1 MKLPIKARGLV
12 REDKKGILDLRLY
25 SIGKS
30 SNKKNEY
37 KIDRSAIEIH
47 LVDDEPLED
56 IPTAWLKLH
65 LLSLRYYKPN
75 ELNLE
80 NIFSILPNLVW
91 DRRGFGWRAESYLEK
106 EYGDMAADFSME
118 DSNFDQEGLV
128 KNFGTDGLVLAELG
142 HIKSIDKFPPMT
154 NHVIP
159 SDVRIADVSRVR
171 LGAYLGKGTT
181 VMHEGFVNYNAG
193 TEGPNMIEGRI
204 SAGVFVGKDSDLGGG
219 SSTMGTL
226 SGGNDEVIKVGERC
240 LLGANSGI
248 GISLGNDCIVEAGLY
263 LTAGTKVTV
272 LENNK
277 VLKALELS
285 GKNGILYFRDSLSGK
300 VCARPNKGNFR
311 LNEVLHDNN

>member
-1 MKLPIKARGLV
+1 MKLPIEAHGIAQQDESGLLSIRYTKFQTSTAAANEFSLDDKGGKSTKIITHLV
-12 REDKKGILDLRLY
+12 EDKPI
-25 SIGKS
+25 
-30 SNKKNEY
+30 
-37 KIDRSAIEIH
+37 
-47 LVDDEPLED
+47 ED
-56 IPTAWLKLH
+56 IPTAWLKLY
-65 LLSLRYYKPN
+65 LLSLRFFKPN
-75 ELNLE
+75 ELSCE
-80 NIFSILPNLVW
+80 NIFSVLPNIAWTNKGPL
-91 DRRGFGWRAESYLEK
+91 RAEGLESII
-106 EYGDMAADFSME
+106 ADE
-118 DSNFDQEGLV
+118 DFKLY
-128 KNFGTDGLVLAELG
+128 A
-142 HIKSIDKFPPMT
+142 IDKFPPMT
-154 NHVIP
+154 DYVVP
-159 SDVRIADVSRVR
+159 KGVRIADSSRVR
-171 LGAYLGKGTT
+171 LGAYLGEGTT
-181 VMHEGFVNYNAG
+181 IMHEGFVNYNAG

-204 SAGVFVGKDSDLGGG
+204 SAGVFIGKDSDLGGG

-226 SGGNDEVIKVGERC
+226 SGGNKEVIKVGERC

>member
-1 MKLPIKARGLV
+1 VKLPIEAHGIAQQDESGLLSIRYTKFQTSTAAANEFSLDDKGGKSTKIITHLV
-12 REDKKGILDLRLY
+12 EDKPI
-25 SIGKS
+25 
-30 SNKKNEY
+30 
-37 KIDRSAIEIH
+37 
-47 LVDDEPLED
+47 ED
-56 IPTAWLKLH
+56 IPTAWLKLY
-65 LLSLRYYKPN
+65 LLSLRFFKPN
-75 ELNLE
+75 ELSFE
-80 NIFSILPNLVW
+80 NIFSVLPNIAWTNKGPL
-91 DRRGFGWRAESYLEK
+91 RAEGLESII
-106 EYGDMAADFSME
+106 ADE
-118 DSNFDQEGLV
+118 DFKLY
-128 KNFGTDGLVLAELG
+128 A
-142 HIKSIDKFPPMT
+142 IDKFPPMT
-154 NHVIP
+154 DYVVP
-159 SDVRIADVSRVR
+159 KGVRIADSSRVR
-171 LGAYLGKGTT
+171 LGAYLGEGTT
-181 VMHEGFVNYNAG
+181 IMHEGFVNYNAG

-204 SAGVFVGKDSDLGGG
+204 SAGVFIGKDSDLGGG

-226 SGGNDEVIKVGERC
+226 SGGNKEVIKVGERC

>member
-1 MKLPIKARGLV
+1 MKLPIEAHGIAQQDESGLLSIRYTKFQTSTAAANEFSLDDKGAKSTKIITHLV
-12 REDKKGILDLRLY
+12 EDKP
-25 SIGKS
+25 
-30 SNKKNEY
+30 
-37 KIDRSAIEIH
+37 IED
-47 LVDDEPLED
+47 V
-56 IPTAWLKLH
+56 PTAWLKLY
-65 LLSLRYYKPN
+65 LLSLRFFKPN
-75 ELNLE
+75 ELSFE
-80 NIFSILPNLVW
+80 NIFSVLPNIAWTNKGPL
-91 DRRGFGWRAESYLEK
+91 RAEGLESII
-106 EYGDMAADFSME
+106 ADE
-118 DSNFDQEGLV
+118 DFKLY
-128 KNFGTDGLVLAELG
+128 A
-142 HIKSIDKFPPMT
+142 IDKFPPMT
-154 NHVIP
+154 DYVVP
-159 SDVRIADVSRVR
+159 KGVRIADSSRVR
-171 LGAYLGKGTT
+171 LGAYLGEGTT
-181 VMHEGFVNYNAG
+181 IMHEGFVNYNAG

-204 SAGVFVGKDSDLGGG
+204 SAGVFIGKDSDLGGG

-226 SGGNDEVIKVGERC
+226 SGGNKEVIKVGERC

>member
-1 MKLPIKARGLV
+1 MKLPIEAHGIAQQDESGLLSIRYTKFQTSTAAANEFSLDDKGAKSTKIITHLV
-12 REDKKGILDLRLY
+12 EDKPI
-25 SIGKS
+25 
-30 SNKKNEY
+30 
-37 KIDRSAIEIH
+37 
-47 LVDDEPLED
+47 ED
-56 IPTAWLKLH
+56 IPTAWLKLY
-65 LLSLRYYKPN
+65 LLSLRFFKPN
-75 ELNLE
+75 ELSFE
-80 NIFSILPNLVW
+80 NIFSVLPNIAWTNKGPL
-91 DRRGFGWRAESYLEK
+91 RAEGLESTI
-106 EYGDMAADFSME
+106 ADE
-118 DSNFDQEGLV
+118 DFKLY
-128 KNFGTDGLVLAELG
+128 A
-142 HIKSIDKFPPMT
+142 IDKFPPMT
-154 NHVIP
+154 DYIVPKGI
-159 SDVRIADVSRVR
+159 RIADSSRVR
-171 LGAYLGKGTT
+171 LGAYLGEGTT
-181 VMHEGFVNYNAG
+181 IMHEGFVNYNAG

-204 SAGVFVGKDSDLGGG
+204 SAGVFIGKDSDLGGG

-226 SGGNDEVIKVGERC
+226 SGGNKEVIKVGERC

>member
-1 MKLPIKARGLV
+1 MKLPIEAHGIAQQDESGLLSIRYTKFQTSTAAANEFSLDDKGAKSTKIITHLV
-12 REDKKGILDLRLY
+12 EDKP
-25 SIGKS
+25 
-30 SNKKNEY
+30 
-37 KIDRSAIEIH
+37 IED
-47 LVDDEPLED
+47 V
-56 IPTAWLKLH
+56 PTAWLKLY
-65 LLSLRYYKPN
+65 LLSLRFFKPN
-75 ELNLE
+75 ELSFE
-80 NIFSILPNLVW
+80 NIFSVLPNIAWTSKGPL
-91 DRRGFGWRAESYLEK
+91 RAEGLESII
-106 EYGDMAADFSME
+106 ADE
-118 DSNFDQEGLV
+118 DFKLY
-128 KNFGTDGLVLAELG
+128 A
-142 HIKSIDKFPPMT
+142 IDKFPPMT
-154 NHVIP
+154 DYVVP
-159 SDVRIADVSRVR
+159 KGVRIADSSRVR
-171 LGAYLGKGTT
+171 LGAYLGEGTT
-181 VMHEGFVNYNAG
+181 IMHEGFVNYNAG

-204 SAGVFVGKDSDLGGG
+204 SAGVFIGKDSDLGGG

-226 SGGNDEVIKVGERC
+226 SGGNKEVIKVGERC